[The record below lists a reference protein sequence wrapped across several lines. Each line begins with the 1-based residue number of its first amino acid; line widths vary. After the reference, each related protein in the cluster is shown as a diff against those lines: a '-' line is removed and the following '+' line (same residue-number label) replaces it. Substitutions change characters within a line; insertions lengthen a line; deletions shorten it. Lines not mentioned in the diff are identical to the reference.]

1 MIWLESGASGEIE
14 IRFSYDPVLVG
25 LVRGLPGRRY
35 HKEGTYWT
43 VPGGEEN
50 WRRLGE
56 TLAGRVVEFGPSVSL
71 RHQSLFY
78 GASGKMA
85 EAKRDNPA
93 GNGNVL
99 ARYAEELKMRGY
111 TTKTLRAYEGHMR
124 RFAGFVR
131 IGLDQVEEIDVR
143 RYLLHLIEGQCRSSS
158 YVNQAVSAL
167 SLFYKTVLPR
177 SFGFDLPRPKRE
189 RKLPQ
194 VLGVDSVLRI
204 LTALDNVKHR
214 AILHLIYAAG
224 LRVGEVVRLR
234 LDDIDS
240 ERMMIRV
247 RQGKGKKDRY
257 TMLSS
262 VALALLRVY
271 VQKDRPERWL
281 FPGEGGEG
289 HIHERTVQKIFEQ
302 ARVKAGIP
310 KGPTVH
316 TLRHSFA
323 THLLEQGTDLRY
335 IQELLGHASPKTT
348 EIYTHVS
355 RKALQNIQSP
365 LDRLLAEKNK
375 GADRCGGRWRNV
387 RQPKDVQIRVEK
399 EIYAKK

>member
-1 MIWLESGASGEIE
+1 MISLKMGTGGEIE
-14 IRFSYDPVLVG
+14 IRFPYDPVLVER
-25 LVRGLPGRRY
+25 VKGLPGRRY

-56 TLAGRVVEFGPSVSL
+56 ALAGRVVRFESSVSL
-71 RHQSLFY
+71 KHQSLFY
-78 GASGKMA
+78 GASGQKM
-85 EAKRDNPA
+85 EDKGDPA
-93 GNGNVL
+93 GNGKAL
-99 ARYAEELKMRGY
+99 ARYTEELKMRGY
-111 TTKTLRAYEGHMR
+111 TGKTLRAYEGHMR
-124 RFAGFVR
+124 RFAKFVR
-131 IGLDQVEEIDVR
+131 MGLDQVEEREVR
-143 RYLLHLIEGQCRSSS
+143 RYLLHLIEGQERSSS
-158 YVNQAVSAL
+158 YVNQAISAL
-167 SLFYKTVLPR
+167 SLFYKTVMPR
-177 SFGFDLPRPKRE
+177 AFGFDLPRPRRE
-189 RKLPQ
+189 KKLPQ
-194 VLGVDSVLRI
+194 VLGMDSVWRI
-204 LTALDNVKHR
+204 LTAPANVKHR
-214 AILHLIYAAG
+214 AILYLIYAAG

-234 LDDIDS
+234 VDDIDS
-240 ERMMIRV
+240 ERMMIRI

-262 VALALLRVY
+262 AALALLRAY
-271 VQKDRPERWL
+271 VRKDRPEHWL
-281 FPGEGGEG
+281 FPGAGGDG

-375 GADRCGGRWRNV
+375 REDH
-387 RQPKDVQIRVEK
+387 
-399 EIYAKK
+399 